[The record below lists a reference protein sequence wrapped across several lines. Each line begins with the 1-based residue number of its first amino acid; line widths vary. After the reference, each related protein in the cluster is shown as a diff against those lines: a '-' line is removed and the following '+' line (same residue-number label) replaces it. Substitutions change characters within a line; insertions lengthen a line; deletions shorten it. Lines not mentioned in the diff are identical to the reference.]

1 MAGRWE
7 PKKDHKEHSGKGL
20 RVALS
25 TLHYALPALLT
36 LAFYLSTIVEVSIA
50 EAWC

>member
-1 MAGRWE
+1 MAGHWE
-7 PKKDHKEHSGKGL
+7 YKKDQENHSRKGL

-36 LAFYLSTIVEVSIA
+36 LTFYLSTIVAVSVA
-50 EAWC
+50 AAWC